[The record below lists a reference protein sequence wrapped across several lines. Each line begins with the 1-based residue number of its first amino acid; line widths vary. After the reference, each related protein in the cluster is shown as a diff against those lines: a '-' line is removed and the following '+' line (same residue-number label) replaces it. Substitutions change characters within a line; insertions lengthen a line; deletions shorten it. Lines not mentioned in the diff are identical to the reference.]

1 MNRRVLELRLCWD
14 GCVLD
19 VEHHTGV
26 HPVVVGLTGSTAPL
40 FERTKTGWVLHAPAG
55 ALGPLEGPSRQDA
68 VDGRA
73 AQTIELDAL
82 DHGVLHLRGLVVLWR
97 FVEPRARVTAAPWR
111 NVDLRWVNTLL
122 ATCSG
127 AAAFLAVLVLYPQN
141 VHGLE
146 GALDA
151 RPLHLTQVLLN
162 PAPRPKPAFVQR
174 LQASQRPVA
183 ASRPAGA
190 GSSVPSVRANPQA
203 TQPQRHRRS
212 AASVVE
218 QMFGGLNT
226 TTVFQGDGLHEVT
239 AASSNVLRGTLVAN
253 ATGALALDVRGVG
266 PGRGT
271 AEIHQAGALPRRGA
285 GNGTAANP
293 YGGLPPRRV
302 TEPVVEAVPGTAEVI
317 GALDRDV
324 VRRVIREHL
333 PRIRYCYERALTGHP
348 GLTGKVLTRFTIG
361 PTGLVADATLSEDT
375 LHSAEATTCIL
386 NAVRSWEFPKPR
398 GGGVVVV
405 NYPFLFRQGG

>member
-14 GCVLD
+14 GCILD

-26 HPVVVGLTGSTAPL
+26 LPVVVGLTGSTAPL

-55 ALGPLEGPSRQDA
+55 AVGQLEGPSRQDA
-68 VDGRA
+68 LDGHAVRA
-73 AQTIELDAL
+73 FELDAL
-82 DHGVLHLRGLVVLWR
+82 DHGVLHLRGLVVQWR
-97 FVEPRARVTAAPWR
+97 FVEPRARVRPAPWR
-111 NVDLRWVNTLL
+111 HVDLRWVNTLL
-122 ATCSG
+122 ATGSG
-127 AAAFLAVLVLYPQN
+127 VAAFLAVLVLYPQN

-146 GALDA
+146 GALDV
-151 RPLHLTQVLLN
+151 RPLHLTQVLIK
-162 PAPRPKPAFVQR
+162 PTPRPKPY
-174 LQASQRPVA
+174 LRPVDTPAPA
-183 ASRPAGA
+183 APSPSRCRGCNR
-190 GSSVPSVRANPQA
+190 VRPNPQA
-203 TQPQRHRRS
+203 AQPARHRRS

-226 TTVFQGDGLHEVT
+226 TTVFQADGLHEVT
-239 AASSNVLRGTLVAN
+239 AASSSVLRGTLVAE
-253 ATGALALDVRGVG
+253 ATGSLALDVRGVG
-266 PGRGT
+266 PGRST
-271 AEIHQAGALPRRGA
+271 AEIHQAGALPRRGT
-285 GNGTAANP
+285 GNSTATTP

-302 TEPVVEAVPGTAEVI
+302 VEPVVEAVSGTAEVI

-348 GLTGKVLTRFTIG
+348 GLTGKVLTRFSIG
-361 PTGLVADATLSEDT
+361 PTGLVADAQFSEDT